1 MIAYIWCNKIIVAEK
16 GELKMICILN
26 RMLSLSLL
34 VSLSFF
40 ALFSLV
46 QSNTALAATAP
57 NLGTAVT
64 YGVVSS
70 TLTDTV
76 AGSTINGDLCYTTA
90 TLVPTVN
97 GTTVVP
103 CPPSTG
109 TDQAAARADLLG
121 QPCTPLGTAVAL
133 NAIHIGTN
141 PPGVFPPGC
150 YSSTGAMSIATGTTV
165 TLDGPGVYIFRPGGA
180 LNTSANSNV
189 VAAGGA
195 CATDVF
201 WAPNG
206 AATLGAN
213 SSFVGNIVEGA
224 AADND
229 ITILSTVV
237 MEGRALAFG
246 HTVTITSDTVTVPT
260 CAAFVPPTPT
270 LSKAFSPTV
279 IDQNG
284 VSTLTITLSNPN
296 LSIAALT
303 APLTDTL
310 PTGVFIANPPNAST
324 TCGGSGAVSA
334 TAGGTTVT
342 LPATRS
348 IPGGAPG
355 TCTVTVDVTSAIEGA
370 HLNTLGP
377 NALRTTRGNN
387 ANTAFATLTVNPLP
401 VAGAVAPTVGK
412 SFNPALISLGDT
424 STLTILLSNS
434 STDTDDTITT
444 LTDTL
449 PAGMEIANPSNA
461 GTDCSGGALTATAGT
476 GTILLNGG
484 TIPFSGT
491 CTVTVDVITTTEGS
505 YLNTLGVGALQTDN
519 GPNADPAIATLI
531 VAPTAAPP
539 TAIPTLNEWGAIFFI
554 VLAGLGSVYYLRKY
568 RRI

>member
-1 MIAYIWCNKIIVAEK
+1 MFY
-16 GELKMICILN
+16 MLN
-26 RMLSLSLL
+26 RMMSLSLL

-46 QSNTALAATAP
+46 QRNTALAATAP
-57 NLGTAVT
+57 NLGTTVT

-70 TLTDTV
+70 TFTNTV
-76 AGSTINGDLCYTTA
+76 GGSTINGDVCYTT
-90 TLVPTVN
+90 VPDVMPTIN

-103 CPPSTG
+103 CPASTG
-109 TDQAAARADLLG
+109 TDQGSARADLLS
-121 QPCTPLGTAVAL
+121 QPCTSLGAAVAL

-150 YSSTGAMSIATGTTV
+150 YSSTGAMSITTGTTV
-165 TLDGPGVYIFRPGGA
+165 TLNGAGVYIFRPGGA
-180 LNTSANSNV
+180 LNTAANSNV

-201 WAPNG
+201 WAPGG
-206 AATLGAN
+206 ATTIGAN
-213 SSFVGNIVEGA
+213 SNFVGNILSGA
-224 AADND
+224 ADV
-229 ITILSTVV
+229 TIGSTVSF
-237 MEGRALAFG
+237 EGRALTYG
-246 HTVTITSDTVTVPT
+246 QTVTIDTDTITVPV
-260 CAAFVPPTPT
+260 CPAFVPPTPA

-310 PTGVFIANPPNAST
+310 PTGVFIANPPNANT
-324 TCGGSGAVSA
+324 TCGGSGTVSA

-355 TCTVTVDVTSAIEGA
+355 TCTVTVNVTSAIEGA

-387 ANTAFATLTVNPLP
+387 ANTAFATLTVNPTP
-401 VAGAVAPTVGK
+401 VSGPVAPTVGK
-412 SFNPALISLGDT
+412 GFNPALISVGDT

-434 STDTDDTITT
+434 STDTADTITT

-449 PAGMEIANPSNA
+449 PAGMVIANPPNAFTTCGSTLTGIVAGA
-461 GTDCSGGALTATAGT
+461 GTITLTD
-476 GTILLNGG
+476 G
-484 TIPFSGT
+484 TIPYGDT
-491 CTVTVDVITTTEGS
+491 CTVTVDVITATEGS
-505 YLNTLGVGALQTDN
+505 YLNTLGVGALVTNN
-519 GPNADPAIATLI
+519 GNNAAPAIATLI
-531 VAPTAAPP
+531 VAPTAAPTP
-539 TAIPTLNEWGAIFFI
+539 IPTLNEWGAIFLI
-554 VLAGLGSVYYLRKY
+554 VLAGLGSVYYLRKS
-568 RRI
+568 RRV